1 VVQVPTLKKRILSAF
16 EKPRSPVRC
25 AVTMEGSSP
34 LPRPPRRTLQKLRSV
49 VQDCLAK
56 HLDDSAVFFADKLVS
71 MSDGDERNADDLFLY
86 CQALFAGKHH
96 RRALTVMRREGLL
109 SGSDAT
115 ARKHADAVEKRRPDR
130 RFRLLAARCLGAVGE
145 WDECLAVLGDGEG
158 DDACEREYETDFSGE
173 RRKDDANEA
182 NEANDAAGHEWET
195 STKNAITFTSALRFL
210 RGRAHEALENRPL
223 ARRWYVSALE
233 ADPFC
238 YEAFNALISNHM
250 LSAEEEKSLISGLRF
265 EPEEEWLRFLYT
277 AMGKKY
283 DEPSVAS
290 GLEILEEMGRA
301 NLSDFSRDAAEHAD
315 GDGNEGDRSF
325 HRLPA
330 ELLALRE
337 NGEIALARAE
347 WYYHRGD
354 FQKCHD
360 ACLEILDRDPFQLKA
375 LPVYLA
381 VTVELRLKNELYLCA
396 HELVQ
401 EYPNKAVAWFAVGC
415 YYYCLRRFD
424 AARRFFSKATSLD
437 GAFVPAWIGFG
448 HAFAAQDESDQA
460 MAAYRTATRLFPGC
474 HLPVLCIGMEYRR
487 ANNMSLA
494 EQFFLKSRNI
504 CPADPLVH
512 NELGVLA
519 YRNKEYENA
528 ISHLLDAIALV
539 PHPLTDEWEATV
551 VNVAHAYRKMNDF
564 DNAIEWY
571 ERALSL
577 APKCAGTHTA
587 LGFTHQLKGNF
598 QTNMSEA
605 IECYHK
611 ALSLRPDDT
620 FAQEMLTLALID
632 QCAVTMPP
640 YNFVSYEPL
649 QSAPYGAQ
657 SKKDTGA
664 TREEDDDAPVATGDE
679 DDLDEDDDMEMSP

>member
-1 VVQVPTLKKRILSAF
+1 MDGPPS
-16 EKPRSPVRC
+16 
-25 AVTMEGSSP
+25 
-34 LPRPPRRTLQKLRSV
+34 PPRVPRATLGKLRSV
-49 VQDCLAK
+49 VRDCLDK

-71 MSDGDERNADDLFLY
+71 MSGDGDARDPDDLFLF

-96 RRALTVMRREGLL
+96 RRALTVMRREGLVD
-109 SGSDAT
+109 GGDVIAP
-115 ARKHADAVEKRRPDR
+115 DVPAVKKNAP
-130 RFRLLAARCLGAVGE
+130 RFRLLAARCLAAVRE
-145 WDECLAVLGDGEG
+145 WDECLAALGDGDES
-158 DDACEREYETDFSGE
+158 SG
-173 RRKDDANEA
+173 
-182 NEANDAAGHEWET
+182 DAADEEDTFGNEKKKISHA
-195 STKNAITFTSALRFL
+195 SAIALL
-210 RGRAHEALENRPL
+210 RAQAHEALENRPL
-223 ARRWYVSALE
+223 ARRWYVAALE

-238 YEAFNALISNHM
+238 YAALEALLANHA
-250 LSAEEEKSLISGLRF
+250 LSAEEERALIGSLAF
-265 EPEEEWLRFLYT
+265 EPEDEWLRFLYT
-277 AMGKKY
+277 SMGKKY
-283 DEPSVAS
+283 DEPELES
-290 GLEILEEMGRA
+290 GLEILE
-301 NLSDFSRDAAEHAD
+301 DIRDAALESEQTRFATSD
-315 GDGNEGDRSF
+315 EGRARRDRLAA
-325 HRLPA
+325 LPA

-337 NGEIALARAE
+337 NGEVALARAE

-360 ACLEILDRDPFQLKA
+360 ACVAILERDPFQLKA

-381 VTVELRLKNELYLCA
+381 VTVELRKKNELYMRA
-396 HELVQ
+396 HELVE
-401 EYPNKAVAWFAVGC
+401 EYPTRAVSWFAVGC
-415 YYYCLRRFD
+415 YYYCVRRFD
-424 AARRFFSKATSLD
+424 AARRFFSKATALD

-460 MAAYRTATRLFPGC
+460 MAAYRTAARLFPGC

-487 ANNMSLA
+487 ANNLSLA
-494 EQFFLKSRNI
+494 EQFFTKSRGI

-519 YRNKEYENA
+519 YRNKDYA
-528 ISHLLDAIALV
+528 KAVQHLLDAVALV
-539 PHPLTDEWEATV
+539 PLPLTDEWEASV

-564 DNAIEWY
+564 DAAIEWY

-577 APKCAGTHTA
+577 APRCARTHTA

-605 IECYHK
+605 IECYHR

-649 QSAPYGAQ
+649 QPAPYADEPGGKA
-657 SKKDTGA
+657 
-664 TREEDDDAPVATGDE
+664 DARQDVPVAAEDE
-679 DDLDEDDDMEMSP
+679 EEDDDMEMSPG

>member
-1 VVQVPTLKKRILSAF
+1 MDGPPS
-16 EKPRSPVRC
+16 
-25 AVTMEGSSP
+25 
-34 LPRPPRRTLQKLRSV
+34 PPRVPRATLGKLRSV
-49 VQDCLAK
+49 VRDCLDK

-71 MSDGDERNADDLFLY
+71 MSGDGDARDPDDLFLF

-96 RRALTVMRREGLL
+96 RRALTVMRREGLVD
-109 SGSDAT
+109 GGDVIAP
-115 ARKHADAVEKRRPDR
+115 DVPAVKKNAP
-130 RFRLLAARCLGAVGE
+130 RFRLLAARCLAAVRE
-145 WDECLAVLGDGEG
+145 WDECLAALGDGDES
-158 DDACEREYETDFSGE
+158 SG
-173 RRKDDANEA
+173 
-182 NEANDAAGHEWET
+182 DAADEEDTFGNEKKKISHA
-195 STKNAITFTSALRFL
+195 SAIALL
-210 RGRAHEALENRPL
+210 RAQAHEALENRPL
-223 ARRWYVSALE
+223 ARRWYVAALE

-238 YEAFNALISNHM
+238 YAALEALLANHA
-250 LSAEEEKSLISGLRF
+250 LSAEEERALIGSLAF
-265 EPEEEWLRFLYT
+265 EPEDEWLRFLYT
-277 AMGKKY
+277 SMGKKY
-283 DEPSVAS
+283 DEPELES
-290 GLEILEEMGRA
+290 GLEILE
-301 NLSDFSRDAAEHAD
+301 DIRDAALESEQTRFATSD
-315 GDGNEGDRSF
+315 EGRARRDRLAA
-325 HRLPA
+325 LPA

-337 NGEIALARAE
+337 NGEVALARAE

-360 ACLEILDRDPFQLKA
+360 ACVAILERDPFQLKA

-381 VTVELRLKNELYLCA
+381 VTVELRKKNELYMRA
-396 HELVQ
+396 HELVE
-401 EYPNKAVAWFAVGC
+401 EYPTRAVSWFAVGC
-415 YYYCLRRFD
+415 YYYCVRRFD
-424 AARRFFSKATSLD
+424 AARRFFSKATALD

-460 MAAYRTATRLFPGC
+460 MAAYRTAARLFPGC

-487 ANNMSLA
+487 ANNLSLA
-494 EQFFLKSRNI
+494 EQFFAKSRGI

-519 YRNKEYENA
+519 YRNKDYA
-528 ISHLLDAIALV
+528 KAVQHLLDAVALV
-539 PHPLTDEWEATV
+539 PLPLTDEWEASV

-564 DNAIEWY
+564 DAAIEWY

-577 APKCAGTHTA
+577 APRCAGTHTA

-605 IECYHK
+605 IECYHR

-649 QSAPYGAQ
+649 QPAPYADEPGGKA
-657 SKKDTGA
+657 
-664 TREEDDDAPVATGDE
+664 DARQDVPVAAEDE
-679 DDLDEDDDMEMSP
+679 EEDDDMEMSPG